1 MGDVNCNEDNS
12 SDSDNNADATTMAD
26 SGFNSRG
33 IGLRAQK
40 KVLSKMATKK
50 IAKAFIDDTM
60 GELLDAGYQ
69 LCKDYIVTIKG
80 GSKKEAEKVIKNIIK
95 VTVKI
100 GVLYKHD
107 QFNQDELLIAEEFRK
122 KFRSTIMTFVSF
134 YEVDFSFDKNYLM
147 KSLNECRDKLRRL
160 VKRHLTEKSLN
171 RIDHVFNF
179 FADGEFLETVF
190 ESDTK
195 CRIHLNQIVKGFNK
209 LLEEEG
215 I

>member
-12 SDSDNNADATTMAD
+12 SESDSTCVAEAG

-60 GELLDAGYQ
+60 GELLDSGYH
-69 LCKDYIVTIKG
+69 LCKDYVAIRG

-95 VTVKI
+95 MTIKI
-100 GVLYKHD
+100 GVLYKND
-107 QFNQDELLIAEEFRK
+107 QFNQDELMIAEDFRK

-134 YEVDFSFDKNYLM
+134 YEVDFSFDKNYLI

-160 VKRHLTEKSLN
+160 VKRHLTEKSVS

-179 FADGEFLETVF
+179 FSDGDFLETVF

-195 CRIHLNQIVKGFNK
+195 CRIHLNQIVNGFNK
-209 LLEEEG
+209 LLEEDG